1 MSDQNKEKPT
11 LGPVSKATIT
21 IQQYPAG
28 LAIGLDL
35 NGEKL
40 DMDDPKGI
48 AAVALVGVDAMRD
61 HIRENFNVQGEAMAR
76 AGGKPDNKTT
86 TH

>member
-1 MSDQNKEKPT
+1 MSDKSKPT
-11 LGPVSKATIT
+11 QVAGLKATIT
-21 IQQYPAG
+21 IQQYPGG

-76 AGGKPDNKTT
+76 ADGKPDNKTT

>member
-1 MSDQNKEKPT
+1 MSDKSKPAQAASLT
-11 LGPVSKATIT
+11 ATIT
-21 IQQYPAG
+21 IQQFPEG

-35 NGEKL
+35 NGQKL

>member
-1 MSDQNKEKPT
+1 MSDQNKEQAAP
-11 LGPVSKATIT
+11 GEGSKATIT
-21 IQQYPAG
+21 IQQYPEG

-40 DMDDPKGI
+40 DTDDPKGI
-48 AAVALVGVDAMRD
+48 AALALVGVDAMRD

-76 AGGKPDNKTT
+76 GAGKTNSKTT